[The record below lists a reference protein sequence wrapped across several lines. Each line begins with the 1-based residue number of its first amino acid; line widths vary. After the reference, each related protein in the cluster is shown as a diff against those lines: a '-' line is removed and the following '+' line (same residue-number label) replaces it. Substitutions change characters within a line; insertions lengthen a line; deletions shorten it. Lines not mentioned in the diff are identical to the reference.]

1 MAGGTNQKNITLPRF
16 YETALQQQVG
26 QARDTAQIG
35 YTPYYG
41 PDVAAFSPMQ
51 DAAIQNTN
59 DAAAAFGMASANP
72 TASYMPETTTMG
84 GVTGYASQPLMEAS
98 MDAFSA
104 DRPGQA
110 SFIESMTIDP
120 VTGAPGSRSLSNQP
134 VALEMTAA
142 QKRGK

>member
-1 MAGGTNQKNITLPRF
+1 MAGGTNQKNITLPKF
-16 YETALQQQVG
+16 YETALQQQIG

-51 DAAIQNTN
+51 EAAFQNTN
-59 DAAAAFGMASANP
+59 DASAAFGMASADP

-84 GVTGYASQPLMEAS
+84 GVTGYASQPLLDAS
-98 MDAFSA
+98 MDAFRA

-110 SFIESMTIDP
+110 SFIDSMTIDP
-120 VTGAPGSRSLSNQP
+120 VTGEAGSRTIENQP